1 MRVIDISA
9 MRENEESDEA
19 IRNEILRQTNQ
30 VLSETNE
37 TYWDIILFCRE
48 KINELVKENEE
59 LKNQLKQIINEK
71 NKE

>member
-1 MRVIDISA
+1 MRVIDVRA
-9 MRENEESDEA
+9 MRENEESDES
-19 IRNEILRQTNQ
+19 IINEILRQTNQ
-30 VLSETNE
+30 VLSEANE
-37 TYWDIILFCRE
+37 NYWDIILCCRE